1 MLPLVFCARINLSC
15 SRIRS
20 GIAAVAA
27 AEAARLERRA
37 PGVGPAEDGVEE
49 EEEDFTDFT
58 EFAAAWSLPVAAVVT
73 DFLDV
78 ALEAALH
85 LRVGFGAA

>member
-15 SRIRS
+15 SRIKS

-37 PGVGPAEDGVEE
+37 PSGGPAGEGEE
-49 EEEDFTDFT
+49 EKDFIDFT